1 KRAYCLK
8 TQPATGETY
17 PKSDLF
23 NKASNSLK
31 DILTKGAFMTTLII
45 STIVA
50 MVLALMIL
58 SLIKIGISVSNNP
71 DEL

>member
-1 KRAYCLK
+1 M
-8 TQPATGETY
+8 
-17 PKSDLF
+17 S
-23 NKASNSLK
+23 
-31 DILTKGAFMTTLII
+31 TLII

>member
-1 KRAYCLK
+1 
-8 TQPATGETY
+8 
-17 PKSDLF
+17 
-23 NKASNSLK
+23 
-31 DILTKGAFMTTLII
+31 MTTLII

-58 SLIKIGISVSNNP
+58 SLIKIGISISNNP

>member
-1 KRAYCLK
+1 
-8 TQPATGETY
+8 
-17 PKSDLF
+17 
-23 NKASNSLK
+23 
-31 DILTKGAFMTTLII
+31 MTTLII

-50 MVLALMIL
+50 MVLALMIF

>member
-1 KRAYCLK
+1 MA
-8 TQPATGETY
+8 
-17 PKSDLF
+17 
-23 NKASNSLK
+23 
-31 DILTKGAFMTTLII
+31 TLII
-45 STIVA
+45 STILA

>member
-1 KRAYCLK
+1 
-8 TQPATGETY
+8 
-17 PKSDLF
+17 
-23 NKASNSLK
+23 
-31 DILTKGAFMTTLII
+31 MTTLII

-58 SLIKIGISVSNNP
+58 SLFKIGISVSNNP

>member
-1 KRAYCLK
+1 
-8 TQPATGETY
+8 
-17 PKSDLF
+17 
-23 NKASNSLK
+23 
-31 DILTKGAFMTTLII
+31 M
-45 STIVA
+45 A